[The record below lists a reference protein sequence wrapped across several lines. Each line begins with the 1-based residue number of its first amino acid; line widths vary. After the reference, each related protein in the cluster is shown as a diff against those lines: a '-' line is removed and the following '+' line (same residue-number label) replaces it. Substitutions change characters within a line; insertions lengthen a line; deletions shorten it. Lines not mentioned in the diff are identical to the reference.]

1 VHSFIKTSTGA
12 DMKKIMFAGVALA
25 ALVSIPALAQPGPDG
40 PARNAGPLTRASVQ
54 ASVQARFAKADSNND
69 GFVTR
74 AEADARMAEA
84 REKRQA
90 RMEQNRERRAEN
102 RAGLFDRIDTD
113 KNGSI
118 SRAEFDAHASA
129 RAERWSERRG
139 PDGAM
144 RGGRGMRHG
153 GMGHRG
159 AGAMAGGHFG
169 GRMFER
175 MDSDHDGKVSI
186 AEASSRALEMF
197 DRTDSNHDG
206 TVTAEERRAAMQRFR
221 EDKRGGDA
229 PQGG

>member
-1 VHSFIKTSTGA
+1 
-12 DMKKIMFAGVALA
+12 MKKIMFAGVALA

-40 PARNAGPLTRASVQ
+40 PTRNAGPLTRASVQ
-54 ASVQARFAKADSNND
+54 ASVQARFAKVDSNND

-84 REKRQA
+84 REKRKA
-90 RMEQNRERRAEN
+90 RMEQNRARRAEN

-129 RAERWSERRG
+129 RAERRSKRGG

-153 GMGHRG
+153 GMMRHGG
-159 AGAMAGGHFG
+159 PGAMAGGHFG

-175 MDSDHDGKVSI
+175 MDSDHDGKVSL

-221 EDKRGGDA
+221 EDRRGGDA
-229 PQGG
+229 PRGG